1 MARGGKRVGAGR
13 PPKPLAEKV
22 LEGNPGKRPLYVI
35 DFPDGAAVSDLPSP
49 PEFLAEAAKGEGKWP
64 SADTIF
70 RSVSVWLERTG
81 CLPLISPEHIMDYA
95 LLKARWLE
103 CEAFNTKH
111 GLLARHPVTKQP
123 IASPYV
129 RMGIDYLK
137 AADVAWTHIW
147 EVISQNSLKDYSG
160 GTPHDDVMEKLLTA
174 RKGE

>member
-1 MARGGKRVGAGR
+1 MTKGGKRVGAGR
-13 PPKPLAEKV
+13 PRKPLAEKII
-22 LEGNPGKRPLYVI
+22 EGNPGKRPLYVI
-35 DFPDGAAVSDLPSP
+35 DFPEGDAVSELPSP
-49 PEFLAEAAKGEGKWP
+49 PEFLAEAAKGDGNWP

-81 CLPLISPEHIMDYA
+81 CLTLISPELILDYA

-103 CEAFNTKH
+103 CEAFNAKH
-111 GLLARHPVTKQP
+111 GLLARHPISKQP

-147 EVISQNSLKDYSG
+147 QVISQNSTKEFTG
-160 GTPHDDVMEKLLTA
+160 RTPNDDVMERLLSG
-174 RKGE
+174 KK